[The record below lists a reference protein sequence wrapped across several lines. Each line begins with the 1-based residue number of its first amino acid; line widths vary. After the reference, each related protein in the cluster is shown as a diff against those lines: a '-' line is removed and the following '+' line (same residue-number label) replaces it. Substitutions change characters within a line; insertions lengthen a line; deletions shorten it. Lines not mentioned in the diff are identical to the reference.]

1 MVIVGGWF
9 QVEPGERDAF
19 IAGQLESMRASRA
32 EAGCIEYV
40 VAPDPLDPGRAILF
54 ERWEDQAA
62 LDAHLAGMRS
72 SAPADPDTPRVAAK
86 GLSIVVYDVA
96 GERPL
101 A

>member
-9 QVEPGERDAF
+9 EVDPSERDAF
-19 IAGQLESMRASRA
+19 IAGQLDSMRASRA

-40 VAPDPLDPGRAILF
+40 VAPDPLDPGRAVLF

-62 LDAHLAGMRS
+62 LDAHLAGMQRR
-72 SAPADPDTPRVAAK
+72 PPDDPDAPRVAPKA
-86 GLSIVVYDVA
+86 LSIVVYDVS